1 MSHIRHI
8 LLLLNLWPAA
18 AQSSFPAK
26 DTHCPVKTDLLLPQ
40 SAAITIPTPQFHYLS
55 KHAKTSMGLLEEKQ
69 QWEQLSLQ
77 RCLQE
82 TCAVSQPSREGFRIL
97 PKHQHSSVALAHTP
111 NLITHTHDFQPATES
126 SNQVAPEP
134 AVLSSSKEAHRL
146 SEVKKMKFWKE
157 PLPHQPALP
166 TKQCGRALVSQG
178 SRWSKK
184 HVISC
189 RLKLFIQ
196 AI

>member
-1 MSHIRHI
+1 MTR
-8 LLLLNLWPAA
+8 L
-18 AQSSFPAK
+18 
-26 DTHCPVKTDLLLPQ
+26 Q

-97 PKHQHSSVALAHTP
+97 PRHQHSSVALAHTP

-134 AVLSSSKEAHRL
+134 AAQSSQTLRGKENEVLERATASSASVANETVRPGLGFTGKPLIKEACNF
-146 SEVKKMKFWKE
+146 V
-157 PLPHQPALP
+157 
-166 TKQCGRALVSQG
+166 
-178 SRWSKK
+178 
-184 HVISC
+184 
-189 RLKLFIQ
+189 
-196 AI
+196 